1 MMQALSLDEL
11 MDIGD
16 EQYER
21 LVVEPAVAA
30 IRIRERAK
38 LLRAYMPVLRAIY
51 KCGGRADVGDVAEE
65 TGMRVSQED
74 LSALRPWV
82 RWDGD
87 QLWLTTVG
95 QSVMRREM
103 VADEQH

>member
-1 MMQALSLDEL
+1 MMQALPLDEL

-38 LLRAYMPVLRAIY
+38 LLREYMPVLRAIY
-51 KCGGRADVGDVAEE
+51 KCGGWTDANYVAEE
-65 TGMRVSQED
+65 TGMRVSQDD

-82 RWDGD
+82 RGDGD

-95 QSVMRREM
+95 QSVVRREAA
-103 VADEQH
+103 ADEQH